1 MGLRTQSVSGNSL
14 ILAQLIESQ
23 SDLIEL
29 TIGARLKK
37 IDSEA
42 ITKGMEKARS
52 LQLKVLKLTNACL
65 SDESVISLAKFLQ
78 TQTLEIL
85 HLTNRSEQMNN
96 FND

>member
-1 MGLRTQSVSGNSL
+1 MSGNSL

>member
-37 IDSEA
+37 IDSEV